1 MTIVIAPDKFKGSL
15 SADQVCKA
23 ISEGLHTLSSSWQL
37 ISIPLADGG
46 EGTSELLTT
55 FSNGTYV
62 KVKVKDPLFREIES
76 GYGISEDGKMAFIE
90 MAKASG
96 LQLLKPHE
104 RNPLHTSTFG
114 TGQLIADAMERGAI
128 HIVLG
133 IGGSA
138 TNDAGIGMAAALG
151 FSFLSANN
159 EKLKPV
165 GESLIHIHSI
175 HSAHAHPLLDK
186 VKFTLLCD
194 VNNPLYGKHGA
205 SFVFG
210 AQKGA
215 NDSIMKILEDGLRH
229 FEKMAEVVF
238 KTQVNFPGAGAAGGL
253 GAGAKVFLKAEIR
266 EGFKFISR
274 FTKLEDKIKL
284 ADVVITGEGKMDNQ
298 TLSGK
303 VVSGVAK
310 LAVLYQK
317 TCIAFTGKCE
327 LSQAQWY
334 ALGIQKVI
342 SLVNETTL
350 EPEAIKDAYAI
361 LKQRTIET
369 FVKGFNI

>member
-238 KTQVNFPGAGAAGGL
+238 KNTSQFP
-253 GAGAKVFLKAEIR
+253 R
-266 EGFKFISR
+266 SR
-274 FTKLEDKIKL
+274 GCRWFGCRRKS
-284 ADVVITGEGKMDNQ
+284 
-298 TLSGK
+298 LS
-303 VVSGVAK
+303 
-310 LAVLYQK
+310 
-317 TCIAFTGKCE
+317 
-327 LSQAQWY
+327 
-334 ALGIQKVI
+334 
-342 SLVNETTL
+342 
-350 EPEAIKDAYAI
+350 
-361 LKQRTIET
+361 
-369 FVKGFNI
+369 

>member
-266 EGFKFISR
+266 GGFKFISR

-342 SLVNETTL
+342 SLVNEQTP